1 MPKGLKIPVRV
12 DERGR
17 AAIETNE
24 SRNTIKILTLAF
36 SEGGDDNPFQA
47 LGLDDK
53 LIFGI
58 KTASF
63 RGKAL
68 RAVNAIIGKFPEL
81 VRVDTSTIQFDDS
94 IEGELELS
102 FKYIDL
108 LTNKEEE
115 FRTGLA
121 RARG

>member
-24 SRNTIKILTLAF
+24 SKNTLKMLTLAF
-36 SEGGDDNPFQA
+36 SEGGDDNAFQN
-47 LGLDDK
+47 LGLDDR
-53 LIFGI
+53 LIFSI

-68 RAVNAIIGKFPEL
+68 RAVNVILAKFTEL
-81 VRVDTSTIQFDDS
+81 VRVDSSTISFD
-94 IEGELELS
+94 ENTENELELS

-115 FRTGLA
+115 FRTGLS
-121 RARG
+121 RG